1 MGVYEGRGQIGKAHK
16 LLMAQWVEARMS
28 WDDVMSR
35 IFEEKYLRVLESDL
49 KSAVS
54 AMDQMAIVLAA
65 IRRDCE

>member
-16 LLMAQWVEARMS
+16 MLMAQWMETRMS

-54 AMDQMAIVLAA
+54 AMDQMAIALTA
-65 IRRDCE
+65 IHRDCE